1 MSLAEPVP
9 NYLDGP
15 RGTLTERIKGPL
27 RVLAIVTVVLLV
39 AFALLSTSDDLRKT
53 ASVRVQSVGTFEFDP
68 DVIETQRPDVF
79 APGHHSI
86 FDVLVRLNSTGELSM
101 QWHYDEDLLTHVIDS
116 IDGKP
121 HWWYR
126 AYYDGGWLES
136 NNFRMDLY
144 PYKESM
150 FIEVYRT
157 SPSLIETIHEAF
169 REEVQRLEA
178 NNGTIVIPT
187 VQISGPGLLHVFND
201 VVVTAHGL
209 RNDTFRPGVITA
221 IDVII
226 SLGDQGVITY
236 DLQWYEEIGNA
247 EVKNY
252 FVNAIDGNIAYAR
265 CGFVYEE
272 GDKQLTFSNHIH
284 IPSDYRVLTS
294 PEYERWFWICI

>member
-1 MSLAEPVP
+1 
-9 NYLDGP
+9 
-15 RGTLTERIKGPL
+15 
-27 RVLAIVTVVLLV
+27 
-39 AFALLSTSDDLRKT
+39 
-53 ASVRVQSVGTFEFDP
+53 
-68 DVIETQRPDVF
+68 
-79 APGHHSI
+79 
-86 FDVLVRLNSTGELSM
+86 M
-101 QWHYDEDLLTHVIDS
+101 QWHYDEDLLTQVIDS